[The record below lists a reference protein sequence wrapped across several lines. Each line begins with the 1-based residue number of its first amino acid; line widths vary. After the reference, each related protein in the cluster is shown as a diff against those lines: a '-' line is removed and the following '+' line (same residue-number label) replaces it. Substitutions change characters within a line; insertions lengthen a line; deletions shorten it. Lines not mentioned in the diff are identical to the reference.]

1 MEKRIFM
8 MNRARTG
15 LVWFRG
21 SLRLRD
27 NTALYHALRENETLR
42 ACYVLDDTYMR
53 GADIGAARGHFLLET
68 LAELAAEIARHGG
81 QLIVRRVAGNVPDEV
96 LRIAESVGA
105 GRIYI
110 NRDYLPYPMAR
121 DAKTAELAQAAGME
135 LKAYDDVLLVDPATV
150 LTENET
156 PYTVFSPFKR
166 RWEGR
171 LNTPKRYAV
180 EPELGKFAQTGTFEA
195 TPIPTLADY
204 GLTLT
209 QNIAK
214 GGEAS
219 AYARLD
225 EFRRLGMEN
234 YHQNRDNAS
243 DPNSSSQLS
252 MHIKWGTVSIRDCYR
267 TARDM
272 GGPGPAKWIDE
283 LAWREFYYAVVYH
296 FPHVLTGPMLPE
308 YAAFPWN
315 DNAEQ
320 LEAWKTGNTG
330 YPFVDAGMR
339 QLNATGWM
347 HNRLRQVTASYLC
360 KDLLINWQEGERY
373 FMQQLTCGDWPPNNG
388 GWQWV
393 AGCGTDP
400 RRATRIFNPTL
411 QMERYDPNAEY
422 VRQWVPEFGTSQYPK
437 PIVPHEVGRVAFMER
452 FGSTSAGRQA
462 IRDARKEE
470 ELRGKPK
477 ARRGGKNDRSDRSLF
492 E

>member
-1 MEKRIFM
+1 MT
-8 MNRARTG
+8 NQATTG

-21 SLRLRD
+21 SLRLQD
-27 NTALYHALRENETLR
+27 NTALYHALQENETVR

-53 GADIGAARGHFLLET
+53 GADIGAARAAFLLDT
-68 LAELAAEIARHGG
+68 LAELEAEIEKYGG
-81 QLIVRRVAGNVPDEV
+81 QFIVRRVAGNVPDEV
-96 LRIAESVGA
+96 LRIAREVGA

-110 NRDYLPYPMAR
+110 NKDYLPYPISR
-121 DAKTAELAQAAGME
+121 DRKTAELAQAAGME
-135 LKAYDDVLLVDPATV
+135 LKSYDDILLVEPSIV
-150 LTENET
+150 LTDNDA

-166 RWEGR
+166 RWEG
-171 LNTPKRYAV
+171 LLKTPKRYPI
-180 EPELGKFAQTGTFEA
+180 EPELGKFNQTEKFVSV
-195 TPIPTLADY
+195 PIPALSDY
-204 GLTLT
+204 GLALK
-209 QNIAK
+209 QKIAK

-234 YHQNRDNAS
+234 YNQNRDNAF
-243 DPNSSSQLS
+243 DPNSTSQLS

-267 TARDM
+267 TAREM

-283 LAWREFYYAVVYH
+283 LAWREFYYAITFH
-296 FPHVLTGPMLPE
+296 FPHALKGPMLPE
-308 YAAFPWN
+308 YAGFPWN
-315 DNAEQ
+315 DNAEHLQ
-320 LEAWKTGNTG
+320 AWKAGETG

-339 QLNATGWM
+339 QMNATGWM

-422 VRQWVPEFGTSQYPK
+422 VRQWVPEYGTTKYPK
-437 PIVPHEVGRVAFMER
+437 PIVPHEVGRLEFIER
-452 FGSTSAGRQA
+452 FGSTKAGREA

-470 ELRGKPK
+470 ALRSAKPK

>member
-1 MEKRIFM
+1 MQDQAK
-8 MNRARTG
+8 TG
-15 LVWFRG
+15 LMWFRG
-21 SLRLRD
+21 TLRLRD
-27 NTALYHALRENETLR
+27 NTALYHALRENEAVR
-42 ACYVLDDTYMR
+42 CCYVLDDTYMR
-53 GADIGAARGHFLLET
+53 GADIGAARAAFLLET
-68 LAELAAEIARHGG
+68 LAELSADIEKHGG
-81 QLIVRRVAGNVPDEV
+81 QFIVRRVAGNVPDEV
-96 LRIAESVGA
+96 LNIAQEVGA

-110 NRDYLPYPMAR
+110 NRDYLPYPMSR
-121 DAKTAELAQAAGME
+121 DAKTAELAAADNRE
-135 LKAYDDVLLVDPATV
+135 LKEYHDILLVEPSLV
-150 LTENET
+150 LTDNDA

-166 RWEGR
+166 RWESR
-171 LNTPKRYAV
+171 LDTPKRYAI
-180 EPELGKFAQTGTFEA
+180 EPLLSHLKQFEKFDSV
-195 TPIPTLADY
+195 PIPALSDY
-204 GLTLT
+204 GLTLK
-209 QNIAK
+209 QNIAQ
-214 GGEAS
+214 GGEAA

-225 EFRRLGMEN
+225 EFQRLGMEN
-234 YHQNRDNAS
+234 YHQNRDNAF
-243 DPNSSSQLS
+243 DPNSTSQLS
-252 MHIKWGTVSIRDCYR
+252 MRIKWGTVSIRDCYR
-267 TARDM
+267 AAREM

-283 LAWREFYYAVVYH
+283 LAWREFYYAVTFH

-308 YAAFPWN
+308 YAAFPW
-315 DNAEQ
+315 DDRPDL
-320 LEAWKTGNTG
+320 LEAWKAGQTG

-339 QLNATGWM
+339 QLNETGWM

-422 VRQWVPEFGTSQYPK
+422 VRRWVPEYGTPKYPK
-437 PIVPHEVGRVAFMER
+437 PIVLHEVGRERFIER

-470 ELRGKPK
+470 AARHAKPK
-477 ARRGGKNDRSDRSLF
+477 ARRGGKNDHGDGSLF